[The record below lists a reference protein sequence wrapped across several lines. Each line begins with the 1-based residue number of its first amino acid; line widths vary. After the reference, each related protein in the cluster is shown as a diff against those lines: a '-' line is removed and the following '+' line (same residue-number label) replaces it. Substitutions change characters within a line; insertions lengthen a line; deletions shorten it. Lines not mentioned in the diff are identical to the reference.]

1 MEMDAVPIDAVQQA
15 AQLGRLDFASL
26 LLAMVAVL
34 IALAAV
40 FAFLNLR
47 RVARDRATEVAERIS
62 GEIAEKAA
70 NKYLREELPNILSS
84 NLELFG
90 SVRDHS
96 ADGIADT
103 QQRGGAD

>member
-1 MEMDAVPIDAVQQA
+1 MDAGPIDAIQQA

-26 LLAMVAVL
+26 LLAMVGIL

-47 RVARDRATEVAERIS
+47 RVAKERATEVATSIS
-62 GEIAEKAA
+62 GEIAEKVA
-70 NKYLREELPNILSS
+70 NEYLQEELPNILSS

-90 SVRDHS
+90 GVRDQS
-96 ADGIADT
+96 ADGIADAQT
-103 QQRGGAD
+103 QADAD

>member
-1 MEMDAVPIDAVQQA
+1 MDAVPIDAIQQA

-26 LLAMVAVL
+26 LLAMVAIL

-47 RVARDRATEVAERIS
+47 HVAKDRATEVAESIS

-70 NKYLREELPNILSS
+70 NKYLQEELPKILSS
-84 NLELFG
+84 NLEPFG
-90 SVRDHS
+90 GVRDHS
-96 ADGIADT
+96 IDGIADT